1 MNDILEVVKD
11 LMNLA
16 IQKNVTVSTAE
27 SCTGGLIA
35 KYLTDL
41 SGSSNFFDSSII
53 VYSNSSKT
61 SLLNVPKMTIDKK
74 GAVSEETVK
83 EMAKGLLKIT
93 NSTVVIAVSGIM
105 ELNSHMLNQKETGVW
120 FCWQSEDVSKTLYSD
135 LKGERIENRVEA
147 AKIGIL
153 GLYDFI
159 KEI

>member
-105 ELNSHMLNQKETGVW
+105 ELRKRGVYA
-120 FCWQSEDVSKTLYSD
+120 SAVVK
-135 LKGERIENRVEA
+135 KR
-147 AKIGIL
+147 
-153 GLYDFI
+153 
-159 KEI
+159 